1 MYMEKAQLKKMI
13 VEATQELEA
22 ISKVNVSTEALATLF
37 KEAKSNDDLKQDV
50 VLHSLITEVTKR
62 GGMIA
67 KNIKSSSTASK
78 NAMTFANEALAKL
91 K

>member
-1 MYMEKAQLKKMI
+1 MEKTQLKKLI
-13 VEATQELEA
+13 SEAMQELET
-22 ISKVNVSTEALATLF
+22 ISKANLSTEALATLF
-37 KEAKSNDDLKQDV
+37 KESKSNDELKQDV

>member
-1 MYMEKAQLKKMI
+1 MEKAQLKKLI
-13 VEATQELEA
+13 SEAMQELEI
-22 ISKVNVSTEALATLF
+22 ISKANLSTEALATLF
-37 KEAKSNDDLKQDV
+37 KESKSNDELKQDV
-50 VLHSLITEVTKR
+50 VLHSPITEVTKR

>member
-1 MYMEKAQLKKMI
+1 MEKAQLKKLI
-13 VEATQELEA
+13 SEAMQELET
-22 ISKVNVSTEALATLF
+22 ISKANLSTEALATLF
-37 KEAKSNDDLKQDV
+37 KESKSNDELKQDV
-50 VLHSLITEVTKR
+50 VLHSLITEVTKH

>member
-1 MYMEKAQLKKMI
+1 MEKAQLKKLI
-13 VEATQELEA
+13 SEAMQELET
-22 ISKVNVSTEALATLF
+22 ISKANLSTEALATLF
-37 KEAKSNDDLKQDV
+37 KEAKSNDELKQDV
-50 VLHSLITEVTKR
+50 VLHSIITEVTKR

>member
-1 MYMEKAQLKKMI
+1 MEKAKLKKLI
-13 VEATQELEA
+13 SEAMQELET
-22 ISKVNVSTEALATLF
+22 ISKANLSTEALATLF
-37 KEAKSNDDLKQDV
+37 KESKSNDELKQDV

>member
-1 MYMEKAQLKKMI
+1 MEKAQLKKLI
-13 VEATQELEA
+13 AEATQELEA
-22 ISKVNVSTEALATLF
+22 ISRANFSTEALAALF
-37 KEAKSNDDLKQDV
+37 KEAKSNDEIKQDV

>member
-1 MYMEKAQLKKMI
+1 MEKAQLKKLI
-13 VEATQELEA
+13 SEAMQELET
-22 ISKVNVSTEALATLF
+22 ISKANLSTEALATLF
-37 KEAKSNDDLKQDV
+37 KESKSNDELKQDV

>member
-1 MYMEKAQLKKMI
+1 MEKAQLKKLI
-13 VEATQELEA
+13 SEAMQELET
-22 ISKVNVSTEALATLF
+22 ISKANLSTEALATLF
-37 KEAKSNDDLKQDV
+37 KESKSNDELKQDV

-62 GGMIA
+62 GSMIA

>member
-1 MYMEKAQLKKMI
+1 MEKTQLKKLI
-13 VEATQELEA
+13 SEAMQELET
-22 ISKVNVSTEALATLF
+22 ISKANLSTEALATLF
-37 KEAKSNDDLKQDV
+37 KEAKSNDELKQDV

>member
-1 MYMEKAQLKKMI
+1 MEKAQLKKLI
-13 VEATQELEA
+13 SEAMQELET
-22 ISKVNVSTEALATLF
+22 ISKANLSTEALATLF
-37 KEAKSNDDLKQDV
+37 KEAKSNDELKQDV

-67 KNIKSSSTASK
+67 KNIKSSGTASK

>member
-1 MYMEKAQLKKMI
+1 MEKAQLKKLI
-13 VEATQELEA
+13 SEAMQELET
-22 ISKVNVSTEALATLF
+22 ISKANLSTEALATLF
-37 KEAKSNDDLKQDV
+37 KEAKSNDELKQDV
-50 VLHSLITEVTKR
+50 VLHSLVTEVTKR

>member
-1 MYMEKAQLKKMI
+1 MEKAQLKKLI
-13 VEATQELEA
+13 SEAMQELET
-22 ISKVNVSTEALATLF
+22 ISKANLSTEALAALF
-37 KEAKSNDDLKQDV
+37 KESKSNDELKQDV

>member
-1 MYMEKAQLKKMI
+1 MEKAQLKKLI
-13 VEATQELEA
+13 SEAMQELET
-22 ISKVNVSTEALATLF
+22 ISKANLSTEALATLF
-37 KEAKSNDDLKQDV
+37 KEAKSNEELKQDV

>member
-1 MYMEKAQLKKMI
+1 MEKAQLKKLI
-13 VEATQELEA
+13 SEAMQELET
-22 ISKVNVSTEALATLF
+22 ISKANLSTEALAILF
-37 KEAKSNDDLKQDV
+37 KESKSNDELKQDV

-67 KNIKSSSTASK
+67 KNIKSSNTASK